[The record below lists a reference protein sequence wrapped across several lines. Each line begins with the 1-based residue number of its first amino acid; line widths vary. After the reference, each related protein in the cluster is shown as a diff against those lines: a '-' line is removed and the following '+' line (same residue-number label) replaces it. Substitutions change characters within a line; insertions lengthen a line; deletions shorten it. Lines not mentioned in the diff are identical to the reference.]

1 MINIQK
7 ILNNL
12 YLGIYNIRERFGS
25 LLSLFYVRIYL
36 IIILGLNLLNW
47 FFVYVININIA
58 EQDSV
63 ILHYN
68 VDFGIDFIGNV
79 RQIYTIPSIGLVIV
93 LFNLILLFF
102 AYRKNIVAERR
113 DADKFLANLLLGSAL
128 FVNFILLFSVASIYL
143 INFFR

>member
-36 IIILGLNLLNW
+36 IIILGLNSLNW

-68 VDFGIDFIGNV
+68 VDFGIDLIGNV
-79 RQIYTIPSIGLVIV
+79 RQIYIIPSIGLVIV

-102 AYRKNIVAERR
+102 AYRKNIVPERR